1 MPSDLTSK
9 ISGWG
14 NGVIFGQIYHTPYS
28 KLIFRLSGI
37 SNGDYVD
44 LSDYFQEV
52 YSVHATPNSDANNTA
67 DTLSVTIS
75 GTYPNNTGTVVI
87 FNDPL
92 AGVIYDFE
100 VIGHKAECGDAFE

>member
-1 MPSDLTSK
+1 
-9 ISGWG
+9 
-14 NGVIFGQIYHTPYS
+14 
-28 KLIFRLSGI
+28 
-37 SNGDYVD
+37 
-44 LSDYFQEV
+44 
-52 YSVHATPNSDANNTA
+52 
-67 DTLSVTIS
+67 LSVTIS